1 MLREIA
7 VDEEGGKND
16 VEISRYINMWKY
28 REIKK
33 INYIKQPWFPLWRFS
48 LKSLA

>member
-16 VEISRYINMWKY
+16 VEISRYIKHV
-28 REIKK
+28 EISRNQK
-33 INYIKQPWFPLWRFS
+33 INISNSRGS
-48 LKSLA
+48 LYGASV